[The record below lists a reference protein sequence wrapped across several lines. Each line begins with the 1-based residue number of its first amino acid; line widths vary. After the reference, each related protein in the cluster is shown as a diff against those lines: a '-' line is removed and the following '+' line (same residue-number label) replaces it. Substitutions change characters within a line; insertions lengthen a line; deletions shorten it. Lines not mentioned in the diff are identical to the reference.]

1 MEHDSGMKSENEF
14 TKPLK
19 RIDERQQSTRGKG
32 ALVALALCTVCAL
45 PVFHFYGG
53 LSGYGDQPE
62 PPVEIVLQTPD
73 EADAA
78 PAIDLE
84 TTATVP
90 SRNHVI
96 DLSKGDFQEVKPSET
111 LVPLKPTPTLK
122 PLPKA
127 APIKRQELALAHLPD
142 PQLIE
147 RGASGVI
154 PKVSPDGIRAMDL
167 YSRQPDTE
175 GNFGVARVVI
185 VVGGLGISQTSTK
198 LAIDSLPP
206 NVTLAFAPYGNS
218 LNRWM
223 QTARKAG
230 HELLL
235 QLPMEPID
243 YPQNNPGPHTLR
255 TEADLE
261 ENLAN
266 LHWAMSRLTNY
277 VGVTN
282 YLGNKILQQPA
293 GLSPIFAEISK
304 RGLMF
309 FEDGT
314 VQNSMG
320 PGVAVKELVPYA
332 RAEILIDNVRSRSAI
347 ASKLNELAAQ
357 AKRTGLA
364 IGMANAFPDSIA
376 MISEFARRSKQNGI
390 EITPVTAVVK
400 DPNK

>member
-1 MEHDSGMKSENEF
+1 MKSENEF

-19 RIDERQQSTRGKG
+19 RIDEREAPSRGKG
-32 ALVALALCTVCAL
+32 ILAALAICTVCAL
-45 PVFHFYGG
+45 PVVYFSGA
-53 LSGYGDQPE
+53 LSGLNSAPE
-62 PPVEIVLQTPD
+62 LPTEIVLQAPD
-73 EADAA
+73 DVDTQ
-78 PAIDLE
+78 PVSNE
-84 TTATVP
+84 TTAAVP
-90 SRNHVI
+90 SRNHVL
-96 DLSKGDFQEVKPSET
+96 DPTKGEFQAVEPTET
-111 LVPLKPTPTLK
+111 LVPLKPK
-122 PLPKA
+122 PLPQA
-127 APIKRQELALAHLPD
+127 APIRRQELALAHLPD

-154 PKVSPDGIRAMDL
+154 PRVSPDGVRAMDL

-198 LAIDSLPP
+198 SAIDALPP
-206 NVTLAFAPYGNS
+206 TVTLAFAPYGNS

-223 QTARKAG
+223 QMARKSG

-277 VGVTN
+277 VGVSN

-304 RGLMF
+304 RGLLF
-309 FEDGT
+309 FEDGS
-314 VQNSMG
+314 VKNSMG

-332 RAEILIDNVRSRSAI
+332 KADILIDNVRSRSAI
-347 ASKLNELAAQ
+347 ASKLNELAAR

-364 IGMANAFPDSIA
+364 VGMANAFPDSIA
-376 MISEFARRSKQNGI
+376 MISEFARRAKQNGI
-390 EITPVTAVVK
+390 EITPVSAIVK